1 MTNNPYDA
9 PQSESAPPPSGKGA
23 KYKTYDEV
31 PFFRKQWFF
40 WLSWLIF
47 APVALV
53 ILFSGDVYY
62 RKKGEVVSFGTA
74 NKVVGA
80 VFCFFWI
87 FRVYLAVTENN

>member
-1 MTNNPYDA
+1 MTNNPYDPPQAEPA
-9 PQSESAPPPSGKGA
+9 PVTKGKGA

-40 WLSWLIF
+40 WLSWFIF

-62 RKKGEVVSFGTA
+62 RKKEEVVSFGTA

-80 VFCFFWI
+80 LFCLIWI
-87 FRVYLAVTENN
+87 IRVYVAVTGRH

>member
-1 MTNNPYDA
+1 MTNDPYQ
-9 PQSESAPPPSGKGA
+9 PPSAPTEPPTKASGA

-40 WLSWLIF
+40 WVSWFIF

-62 RKKGEVVSFGTA
+62 RKKGEVVAFGIA

-80 VFCFFWI
+80 IFCVLWI
-87 FRVYLAVTENN
+87 FRVYVAVTGSN